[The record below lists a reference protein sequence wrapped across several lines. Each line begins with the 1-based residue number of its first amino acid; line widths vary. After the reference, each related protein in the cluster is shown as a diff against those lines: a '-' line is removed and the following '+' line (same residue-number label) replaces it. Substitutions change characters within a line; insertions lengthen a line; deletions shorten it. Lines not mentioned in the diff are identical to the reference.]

1 MESFSGRETRES
13 ADHVA
18 SALRAWHEAGAA
30 SGDLAFWRE
39 RAEQFRSRQGL
50 CPGGRCPAGAAE
62 PRGLDGAVGAVA
74 QPGRPDPAGRRRL
87 FVPQPG
93 AGLDARPV
101 GRLRRRRSRR
111 PRPAA
116 DLGTWS
122 RPPQQRWTLARKFLD
137 YLEANAEEY
146 WEVPR
151 FELAGEES
159 AGGEEEDDEVDDIYG
174 AAYEGVTFRGS
185 TEDDV
190 EGEMLEGGDTGGEAT
205 DFELVEEAE
214 RIVGRL
220 TFLATLAQ
228 LWKLAAVA
236 SFGSDLP
243 AAEREPV
250 LAGWLDQATEEPAA
264 ASRLA
269 GRGLSLPHSAAARHA
284 RGPGGIRTP
293 PQRQGDAAGA
303 DHRHLRGDGRRRAA
317 DPRGHGPPQPGRR
330 PRGLGRAG
338 RSGAEGR
345 VARRSAGGAKGLA
358 AVDRRP
364 SASRPCCTWPWPAAV
379 IRSGSSPRGAC
390 RPSSAA
396 CWPTCRGWASCR
408 KPCN

>member
-1 MESFSGRETRES
+1 MPCWSSGAPWPR
-13 ADHVA
+13 
-18 SALRAWHEAGAA
+18 WPCWC
-30 SGDLAFWRE
+30 SG
-39 RAEQFRSRQGL
+39 S
-50 CPGGRCPAGAAE
+50 
-62 PRGLDGAVGAVA
+62 
-74 QPGRPDPAGRRRL
+74 
-87 FVPQPG
+87 
-93 AGLDARPV
+93 ARPT
-101 GRLRRRRSRR
+101 RFRWPKKTIRSTTWRWIGCKTCGTTSTTPEAER
-111 PRPAA
+111 PPQ
-116 DLGTWS
+116 T
-122 RPPQQRWTLARKFLD
+122 PQQRWALARKFLD

-159 AGGEEEDDEVDDIYG
+159 AGSEEEDEEVDDIYG

-190 EGEMLEGGDTGGEAT
+190 EGEMLEGGDTGGEPT

-243 AAEREPV
+243 RRAARTGV
-250 LAGWLDQATEEPAA
+250 GRLARPGDEEPAA

-269 GRGLSLPHSAAARHA
+269 QRRLSLPHSAAPRHA

-293 PQRQGDAAGA
+293 PQRQGDAAGT

-330 PRGLGRAG
+330 PR
-338 RSGAEGR
+338 
-345 VARRSAGGAKGLA
+345 
-358 AVDRRP
+358 RP
-364 SASRPCCTWPWPAAV
+364 GKSRPK
-379 IRSGSSPRGAC
+379 RR
-390 RPSSAA
+390 
-396 CWPTCRGWASCR
+396 
-408 KPCN
+408 